1 MKYSGIDLHSNN
13 SVVVVT
19 DENDRVTVC
28 KRMPNRLQGIVELLK
43 PHQNELAGV
52 VVESTYNWYW
62 LVDGLQAAGFIVHLA
77 NTAAMVN
84 YEGLKHSND
93 ESDAIN
99 LARTLRLGILPTG
112 HIMEKSLRAVRD
124 LSRKRMRLVQD
135 RSRHVVAVEN
145 ILARESGGHMNA
157 NAIKRLT
164 PEAVESLALSADV
177 RLAIGAD
184 VAVINRLDEEI
195 GRIETRLQERVS
207 PRPELELLKTT
218 PGIGRVLATTI
229 VLETGSIERF
239 AQVGH
244 FASYCRC
251 VDSKRLSNG
260 KKKGEGNTKNG
271 NKYLAWAFVEAAN
284 FALRYCPEAK
294 RFYER
299 KKVRT
304 NGIVAIKALAH
315 KLARACY
322 HILKEGK
329 PFDVH
334 RCFA

>member
-1 MKYSGIDLHSNN
+1 LHSNN
-13 SVVVVT
+13 SVVVIT
-19 DENDRVTVC
+19 DENDRVLVS
-28 KRMPNRLQGIVELLK
+28 KRMPNRLPEIIELLK
-43 PHQNELAGV
+43 PHQSELTGV

-62 LVDGLQAAGFIVHLA
+62 LVDGLQEAGFTVHLA
-77 NTAAMVN
+77 NTAAMVS
-84 YEGLKHSND
+84 YEGLKHGND

-145 ILARESGGHMNA
+145 ILARETGGHMNA
-157 NAIKRLT
+157 NAVKRLT
-164 PEAVESLALSADV
+164 PETVESLALPADV
-177 RLAIGAD
+177 RLAIRAD
-184 VAVINRLDEEI
+184 VAVINQLDEEI
-195 GRIETRLQERVS
+195 ERIETRLQEKVAS
-207 PRPELELLKTT
+207 RPELDLLKTT

-229 VLETGSIERF
+229 VLETGAINRF

-251 VDSKRLSNG
+251 VDSKRISNG

-299 KKVRT
+299 KKVKT

-322 HILKEGK
+322 HMLKEGK
-329 PFDVH
+329 PFDV
-334 RCFA
+334 RKCFA

>member
-1 MKYSGIDLHSNN
+1 M
-13 SVVVVT
+13 
-19 DENDRVTVC
+19 
-28 KRMPNRLQGIVELLK
+28 
-43 PHQNELAGV
+43 
-52 VVESTYNWYW
+52 
-62 LVDGLQAAGFIVHLA
+62 HLA
-77 NTAAMVN
+77 NTSAMTN

-124 LSRKRMRLVQD
+124 LARKRMRLVQG

-145 ILARESGGHMNA
+145 ILARETGGHLNA

-177 RLAIGAD
+177 RLAIRAD
-184 VAVINRLDEEI
+184 VAVINRLDEDIE
-195 GRIETRLQERVS
+195 RIETRLQESVS
-207 PRPELELLKTT
+207 SRPELELLKTT
-218 PGIGRVLATTI
+218 PGIGRILATTI

-251 VDSKRLSNG
+251 VDSKRISNG

-284 FALRYCPEAK
+284 FALRYCSEAK

-299 KKVRT
+299 KKART

-322 HILKEGK
+322 HMLKENK
-329 PFDVH
+329 PFEVR

>member
-1 MKYSGIDLHSNN
+1 
-13 SVVVVT
+13 
-19 DENDRVTVC
+19 
-28 KRMPNRLQGIVELLK
+28 
-43 PHQNELAGV
+43 
-52 VVESTYNWYW
+52 
-62 LVDGLQAAGFIVHLA
+62 
-77 NTAAMVN
+77 
-84 YEGLKHSND
+84 
-93 ESDAIN
+93 
-99 LARTLRLGILPTG
+99 
-112 HIMEKSLRAVRD
+112 
-124 LSRKRMRLVQD
+124 
-135 RSRHVVAVEN
+135 
-145 ILARESGGHMNA
+145 MNA

-164 PEAVESLALSADV
+164 PATVASMTLPEDV
-177 RLAIGAD
+177 RMAISAD

-195 GRIETRLQERVS
+195 ERIETRLQERVA
-207 PRPELELLKTT
+207 PRPELALLKTT

-229 VLETGSIERF
+229 VLETGSINRF

-299 KKVRT
+299 KKART
-304 NGIVAIKALAH
+304 NAIVAIKALAH

-322 HILKEGK
+322 HMLKEDK

>member
-1 MKYSGIDLHSNN
+1 M
-13 SVVVVT
+13 
-19 DENDRVTVC
+19 
-28 KRMPNRLQGIVELLK
+28 
-43 PHQNELAGV
+43 
-52 VVESTYNWYW
+52 
-62 LVDGLQAAGFIVHLA
+62 DGLQEAGFIVHLA
-77 NTAAMVN
+77 NTSAMTN

-124 LSRKRMRLVQD
+124 LARKRMRLVQG

-145 ILARESGGHMNA
+145 ILARETGGHLNA

-177 RLAIGAD
+177 RLAIRAD
-184 VAVINRLDEEI
+184 VAVINRLDEDIE
-195 GRIETRLQERVS
+195 RIETRLQESVS
-207 PRPELELLKTT
+207 SRPELELLKTT
-218 PGIGRVLATTI
+218 PGIGRILATTI

-251 VDSKRLSNG
+251 VDSKRISNG

-284 FALRYCPEAK
+284 FALRYCSEAK

-299 KKVRT
+299 KKART

-322 HILKEGK
+322 HMLKENK
-329 PFDVH
+329 PFEVR